1 MDSLRSFK
9 LNGIGTR
16 SSMQDAGNTNA
27 SKDENLQWFIVCDG
41 IGGTPFGDIAA
52 EFTVN
57 IVNEYF

>member
-1 MDSLRSFK
+1 
-9 LNGIGTR
+9 
-16 SSMQDAGNTNA
+16 MQDAGNTNA